1 MSSVLPQHPPDFQAI
16 PHRRICSANQELL
29 SSWRDVVK
37 TGMPLCHRRRTRLPG
52 LCVRTTQIIRHLQS
66 RNSSTYLM
74 HIQSHLTIGQQ
85 RPRYTTFF
93 IESSCAVLLHDV
105 LSHPSKYAYHLEY
118 IQLATD
124 TLESMVHDDPVLN
137 AQRSIRRILQAVERA
152 ISAPSLPT
160 SETNPS
166 EPASSTANPHPTSN
180 PSGQAFPNPYGH
192 GTSVQFPSLQ
202 PQAHP
207 TSEDLI
213 YLSDR
218 STSAGIYGNVNAMAA
233 QQGDGSQAAMQN
245 PSSSGTGGPGAG
257 AGVGAG
263 AGGAAG
269 VAATDAQN
277 FFDFDVLATDLYSF
291 FPLDLSAQGI

>member
-1 MSSVLPQHPPDFQAI
+1 
-16 PHRRICSANQELL
+16 
-29 SSWRDVVK
+29 
-37 TGMPLCHRRRTRLPG
+37 
-52 LCVRTTQIIRHLQS
+52 
-66 RNSSTYLM
+66 
-74 HIQSHLTIGQQ
+74 
-85 RPRYTTFF
+85 
-93 IESSCAVLLHDV
+93 
-105 LSHPSKYAYHLEY
+105 
-118 IQLATD
+118 
-124 TLESMVHDDPVLN
+124 MVHDDPVLN

-166 EPASSTANPHPTSN
+166 ESASSTANPQPTSN
-180 PSGQAFPNPYGH
+180 PSGPVFPNPYGH

-233 QQGDGSQAAMQN
+233 QQGGGGSQATMSN
-245 PSSSGTGGPGAG
+245 PSASAATGAG

-263 AGGAAG
+263 AGAAGG
-269 VAATDAQN
+269 VAAPDAQN

-291 FPLDLSAQGI
+291 FPLDLSVQGI

>member
-1 MSSVLPQHPPDFQAI
+1 
-16 PHRRICSANQELL
+16 
-29 SSWRDVVK
+29 
-37 TGMPLCHRRRTRLPG
+37 
-52 LCVRTTQIIRHLQS
+52 
-66 RNSSTYLM
+66 
-74 HIQSHLTIGQQ
+74 
-85 RPRYTTFF
+85 
-93 IESSCAVLLHDV
+93 
-105 LSHPSKYAYHLEY
+105 
-118 IQLATD
+118 
-124 TLESMVHDDPVLN
+124 MVHDDPVLN

-166 EPASSTANPHPTSN
+166 EPASSTATNPQPTSN
-180 PSGQAFPNPYGH
+180 PSGPVFPNPYGH

-233 QQGDGSQAAMQN
+233 QQGGGGSQAAMPN
-245 PSSSGTGGPGAG
+245 PSASTAAAGTG

-263 AGGAAG
+263 AGAAG
-269 VAATDAQN
+269 GIAAPDAQN

>member
-1 MSSVLPQHPPDFQAI
+1 MWLRQACRCAIDAAQDYLVFASGLLKSSD
-16 PHRRICSANQELL
+16 IC
-29 SSWRDVVK
+29 K
-37 TGMPLCHRRRTRLPG
+37 
-52 LCVRTTQIIRHLQS
+52 
-66 RNSSTYLM
+66 
-74 HIQSHLTIGQQ
+74 

-105 LSHPSKYAYHLEY
+105 LSHPAKYAYHLEY
-118 IQLATD
+118 IQLATE

-166 EPASSTANPHPTSN
+166 EPASTTANPQPTSN
-180 PSGQAFPNPYGH
+180 PSGPVFPNPYGH

-218 STSAGIYGNVNAMAA
+218 STSAGMYGNVNAMAA
-233 QQGDGSQAAMQN
+233 QQSGGSQATIPNLSA
-245 PSSSGTGGPGAG
+245 SAATGTG
-257 AGVGAG
+257 AGVGPG
-263 AGGAAG
+263 TGAAG
-269 VAATDAQN
+269 GVAAPDAQN

-291 FPLDLSAQGI
+291 FPLDMSAQGI